1 MLNAWQLCACALQV
15 LLTALYALPSE
26 STPLGRM
33 AQLPAPTTVLPR
45 AKPLPKPRAP
55 TKWEVFAQRKGI
67 QKRKRSKEVWDEG
80 AGELKRRHGY
90 QRANDPE
97 AVPILEAKSTDK
109 VCRRARQIPRRG
121 GHEICLAAACRFV
134 AGCKSCQAI
143 QPERAL
149 HLCSTAC
156 ALLRYD
162 LRLQQKASLSLGCPS
177 CPCP

>member
-1 MLNAWQLCACALQV
+1 MPCPDLCLQATLVFRVLRPLCALQV
-15 LLTALYALPSE
+15 LLTALYALPFE

-33 AQLPAPTTVLPR
+33 AQLPTPATVLPR

-97 AVPILEAKSTDK
+97 AVPFLEAKATDQ
-109 VCRRARQIPRRG
+109 VCRLSRQILRCGEHG
-121 GHEICLAAACRFV
+121 GLLAAACR
-134 AGCKSCQAI
+134 GCHNGRLQMLKAR

-149 HLCSTAC
+149 RFGSTARASC
-156 ALLRYD
+156 HITPHRK
-162 LRLQQKASLSLGCPS
+162 RL
-177 CPCP
+177 

>member
-1 MLNAWQLCACALQV
+1 MLRPCAPLQV
-15 LLTALYALPSE
+15 LLTALYALPFE

-33 AQLPAPTTVLPR
+33 ALLPAPTTVLPR

-97 AVPILEAKSTDK
+97 AVPILDAKATDK
-109 VCRRARQIPRRG
+109 VCRPARLIVMCGKPG
-121 GHEICLAAACRFV
+121 ELLAAACQV
-134 AGCKSCQAI
+134 
-143 QPERAL
+143 
-149 HLCSTAC
+149 H
-156 ALLRYD
+156 
-162 LRLQQKASLSLGCPS
+162 
-177 CPCP
+177 